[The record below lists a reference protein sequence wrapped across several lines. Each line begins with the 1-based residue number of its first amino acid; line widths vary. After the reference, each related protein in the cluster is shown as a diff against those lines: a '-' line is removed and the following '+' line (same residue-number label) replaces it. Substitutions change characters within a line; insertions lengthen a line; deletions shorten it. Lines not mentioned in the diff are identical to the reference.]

1 MSVIR
6 NGIGH
11 IKRVGPARRNARRMH
26 LQNAVRT
33 GTGAGTRQERSLLW
47 RLLKREN
54 LVSRSYQRLV
64 KKHVVADRRM
74 TRRQKRAATFGKEK
88 AS

>member
-11 IKRVGPARRNARRMH
+11 IKRVSPARRNARRMH

-64 KKHVVADRRM
+64 KKHVVADQK
-74 TRRQKRAATFGKEK
+74 TRRQKRAATFGGEK